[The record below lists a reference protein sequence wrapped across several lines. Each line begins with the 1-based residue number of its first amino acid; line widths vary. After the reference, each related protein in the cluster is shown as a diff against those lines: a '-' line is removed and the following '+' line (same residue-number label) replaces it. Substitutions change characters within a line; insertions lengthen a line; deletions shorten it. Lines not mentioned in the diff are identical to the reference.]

1 MESSLYNIFCFFVV
15 FCWRSADGV
24 DEWAQNTHKKKTR
37 KTGFGEDEV
46 DEASEEHEVW
56 HEE

>member
-1 MESSLYNIFCFFVV
+1 MN
-15 FCWRSADGV
+15 GHK
-24 DEWAQNTHKKKTR
+24 THTQKTR
-37 KTGFGEDEV
+37 KTGFGEDEL

>member
-1 MESSLYNIFCFFVV
+1 MN
-15 FCWRSADGV
+15 GHK
-24 DEWAQNTHKKKTR
+24 THTQKTR